1 MKLYDYVL
9 SGNCYKVRL
18 LASVLNLKFEAVPV
32 DFYPGREH
40 RTASFREINPL
51 GQIPVLEDDGIY
63 LRDAQAILVY
73 VANRYDVSKQWWPAN
88 DPAKVGLVQQWLA
101 FADQITATASAARL
115 HDMLGYDLD
124 VEAARAGARR
134 LFRVLDDHLTEQEF
148 ADHSWIVGETPTIA
162 DIACFPYTAL
172 AADGGIELTPFKA
185 VQRWLRNVT
194 DLPNFIPM
202 PGIRGI
208 K

>member
-9 SGNCYKVRL
+9 SGNCYKIRL
-18 LASVLNLKFEAVPV
+18 LASFLNLKFDTVAV

-40 RTASFREINPL
+40 RSPTFREINPL
-51 GQIPVLEDDGIY
+51 GQIPVLEDGGLL

-73 VANRYDVSKQWWPAN
+73 LANRYDASRQWWPAS
-88 DPAKVGLVQQWLA
+88 DPEKVGLVQQWLS

-124 VEAARAGARR
+124 VDAARSGARR

-148 ADHSWIVGETPTIA
+148 VGRKWIVGEMPTIA

-172 AADGGIELTPFKA
+172 AADGGVELTPFKA
-185 VQRWLRNVT
+185 VQHWLRTLT
-194 DLPNFIPM
+194 DLPNFVPM
-202 PGIRGI
+202 PGMRGI